1 MESKHGYQKISLR
14 KVYDMKNVL
23 SSKYVLFISQ
33 LILSLIFI
41 FSGIEKISD
50 LNYFLVAINNYKIFP
65 DFTHNFITVTFP
77 WIELI
82 LGVLLL
88 FGFYKKE
95 ISVIFSF
102 LIFLFTLLIFISILR
117 GLDIDC
123 GCFGTLSSVKVGYYK
138 IYENTILFLLAIH
151 LYFFSK
157 ETT

>member
-1 MESKHGYQKISLR
+1 
-14 KVYDMKNVL
+14 MKNVL

-50 LNYFLVAINNYKIFP
+50 LNFFLVAINNYKIFP
-65 DFTHNFITVTFP
+65 DITHNFIAVTFP

-102 LIFLFTLLIFISILR
+102 LIFLFTLLIFVSILR
-117 GLDIDC
+117 GLDIYC

-151 LYFFSK
+151 LYFFSN
-157 ETT
+157 ETTKIQ